1 MREEWAAAGL
11 GRRVLFGLAGLYWLA
26 MLILFLLAAL
36 AGGSGYR
43 AGLALGFY
51 FTPLLLAAVIR
62 GGYVLLSRQ
71 RPRPRF
77 WSWWLFVIG
86 MVIGLILTVQRAALV
101 ISERAA

>member
-1 MREEWAAAGL
+1 MREEWAGAGL
-11 GRRVLFGLAGLYWLA
+11 GRRVAFGLAGLYWVA
-26 MLILFLLAAL
+26 MLVLFAPAAL
-36 AGGSGYR
+36 AGGSGHR

-51 FTPLLLAAVIR
+51 FTPLLLAAIIR
-62 GGYVLLSRQ
+62 GGYVVLARR

-86 MVIGLILTVQRAALV
+86 MVIGLLVAVQRAVVV